1 MTRFVVDSIN
11 LQHGKTSHDA
21 IRRLSGT
28 DRAGARWWMT
38 TEEVMDRIRSG
49 DDQFVAQLGI
59 VQVPIEIYPGSN
71 GPFLRA
77 RAGTAWNGDLLVL
90 PRCLS

>member
-28 DRAGARWWMT
+28 DRSGTRWWMT
-38 TEEVMDRIRSG
+38 TEEVMSRIRSG
-49 DDQFVAQLGI
+49 DDQFVAKMGI
-59 VQVPIEIYPGSN
+59 VQVPIGIYSGPN
-71 GPFLRA
+71 GPFLRTW
-77 RAGTAWNGDLLVL
+77 AGIAWNGDLLAL